1 MGLLK
6 ERKPNIQALTRAGDV
21 EGLVRAVHYT
31 DLQAVEDG
39 AVGDLGA
46 AVRADAVR
54 ALGSLGPDAGGQAV
68 SSALQDPVDDVRC
81 AAVRV
86 LHQRKATDSLVDAL
100 SWLPAEDGRSLEL
113 ARRALTSLG
122 ETVDSPVAVR
132 ALVHAQDERLLGPED
147 LALVDALLDGAA
159 AGRRTEVIDF
169 LIGAL
174 ADERG
179 IVVDRA
185 ADLLVELAPQST
197 SALVDELGSGRA
209 PAAAAWILGKVAD
222 PRTVEALIDALS
234 HDRAN
239 VRAESA
245 AALAE
250 IGDPLAVAPLVR
262 ATRDSDQVVRTQS
275 RMALDE
281 FGTTA
286 VIVGVA
292 ELLRPVVLEAGRST
306 GSGTR
311 KKPAKP
317 ATTQKKKPTR
327 RAPAKAKADEPAAP
341 KAKPARR
348 ASSAKASEEAAPAP
362 SPDQLRWNP
371 GTGETPPSPAPSPQ
385 PDPPQRTVPTEEQAG
400 TPVPTPP
407 EVRDPRPPTSE
418 RTEPSRPNGTTP
430 PQPLPVAPRNGGRP
444 EAEPAGPGGDQT

>member
-371 GTGETPPSPAPSPQ
+371 GTGDTPPSPAPSPQ
-385 PDPPQRTVPTEEQAG
+385 PDPRAADGPHRGAGGHAGSRPARSPRSEAAHERADGTEPAERHDATATTPGRASQRRQAG
-400 TPVPTPP
+400 
-407 EVRDPRPPTSE
+407 
-418 RTEPSRPNGTTP
+418 G
-430 PQPLPVAPRNGGRP
+430 
-444 EAEPAGPGGDQT
+444 

>member
-1 MGLLK
+1 M
-6 ERKPNIQALTRAGDV
+6 
-21 EGLVRAVHYT
+21 
-31 DLQAVEDG
+31 
-39 AVGDLGA
+39 GDLGA

-54 ALGSLGPDAGGQAV
+54 ALGSLGQDAGSQAV

-100 SWLPAEDGRSLEL
+100 SWLPAEEGRSLEL

-122 ETVDSPVAVR
+122 ETVDSAVAVR
-132 ALVHAQDERLLGPED
+132 ALVHAQDERLLGGED

-185 ADLLVELAPQST
+185 AELLVELAPQST
-197 SALVDELGSGRA
+197 AGLVDELRSGRA
-209 PAAAAWILGKVAD
+209 PAAAAWILGKIAD
-222 PRTVEALIDALS
+222 PRTVEALIEALA

-306 GSGTR
+306 GSGGRTKQAKSAAAPK
-311 KKPAKP
+311 KKPA
-317 ATTQKKKPTR
+317 R
-327 RAPAKAKADEPAAP
+327 RAPAKAEGDAPAASQ
-341 KAKPARR
+341 ATPARR
-348 ASSAKASEEAAPAP
+348 SSSPKASEDAAPP
-362 SPDQLRWNP
+362 PTTGQLRWNQAA
-371 GTGETPPSPAPSPQ
+371 GETPP
-385 PDPPQRTVPTEEQAG
+385 
-400 TPVPTPP
+400 TPP
-407 EVRDPRPPTSE
+407 PAQPTSE
-418 RTEPSRPNGTTP
+418 RTEPSRPNGATP
-430 PQPLPVAPRNGGRP
+430 THPPAVAPRNGGRP

>member
-1 MGLLK
+1 M
-6 ERKPNIQALTRAGDV
+6 
-21 EGLVRAVHYT
+21 
-31 DLQAVEDG
+31 
-39 AVGDLGA
+39 
-46 AVRADAVR
+46 
-54 ALGSLGPDAGGQAV
+54 
-68 SSALQDPVDDVRC
+68 
-81 AAVRV
+81 
-86 LHQRKATDSLVDAL
+86 
-100 SWLPAEDGRSLEL
+100 
-113 ARRALTSLG
+113 
-122 ETVDSPVAVR
+122 
-132 ALVHAQDERLLGPED
+132 
-147 LALVDALLDGAA
+147 DALLDGAA

-197 SALVDELGSGRA
+197 AALVDELGSGRA

-250 IGDPLAVAPLVR
+250 IGDPLAVAPLVH

-292 ELLRPVVLEAGRST
+292 ELLRPSRAGGGALDGLGSAQEAGEARSH
-306 GSGTR
+306 
-311 KKPAKP
+311 P
-317 ATTQKKKPTR
+317 
-327 RAPAKAKADEPAAP
+327 E
-341 KAKPARR
+341 
-348 ASSAKASEEAAPAP
+348 EEA
-362 SPDQLRWNP
+362 R
-371 GTGETPPSPAPSPQ
+371 
-385 PDPPQRTVPTEEQAG
+385 
-400 TPVPTPP
+400 
-407 EVRDPRPPTSE
+407 
-418 RTEPSRPNGTTP
+418 
-430 PQPLPVAPRNGGRP
+430 
-444 EAEPAGPGGDQT
+444 PAGARQGEGG

>member
-327 RAPAKAKADEPAAP
+327 RAPAKTKADEPAAP

-362 SPDQLRWNP
+362 SPEQLRWNP
-371 GTGETPPSPAPSPQ
+371 GTADTPPSPAPSPL
-385 PDPPQRTVPTEEQAG
+385 PDPAQRTVPTEEQASA
-400 TPVPTPP
+400 PVPAPP
-407 EVRDPRPPTSE
+407 EARDPRPSTSE
-418 RTEPSRPNGTTP
+418 PTEPSRPNGTTP